1 MTYNDIYKNFLIEY
15 DKADVS
21 SSYPSLTKD
30 EIAAILDKAMYALIA
45 QKVTGNNPRK
55 VALDMDS
62 KAMSDIAP
70 LIDTWTLTQPT
81 DNTDSSIANN
91 EFVYVYGDG
100 VTPPVYIL
108 GGKITYTDKQKETD
122 KTEGSEDTNKY
133 EETVQ
138 LLTSVIAD
146 KFKETVHNKPWIKEP
161 IMYVQ
166 RENTTS
172 KENSEND
179 ASKECTCIHILMDS
193 SKGKITNSSLYIRGI
208 MMPTSFAKQKTNT
221 KKFPLSDTVCEE
233 LINLAVIFACRNV
246 QDPRLAT
253 IVQTKSL
260 EA

>member
-1 MTYNDIYKNFLIEY
+1 MTYKDIYTKFLIEY

-21 SSYPSLTKD
+21 SSYPSLTNE
-30 EIAAILDKAMYALIA
+30 EITAILDKAMYALIA

-70 LIDTWTLTQPT
+70 LIRTYTLTQPLVGST
-81 DNTDSSIANN
+81 DNSVANN
-91 EFVYVYGDG
+91 EFVYVYDNDT
-100 VTPPVYIL
+100 TPPVYIL
-108 GGKITYTDKQKETD
+108 GGKMIYTDE
-122 KTEGSEDTNKY
+122 S

-146 KFKETVHNKPWIKEP
+146 KFKETAHNKPWLKEP

-166 RENTTS
+166 QTNATS
-172 KENSEND
+172 TKP
-179 ASKECTCIHILMDS
+179 TCIHILIDS
-193 SKGKITNSSLYIRGI
+193 GNTKKIGKYLYIRGV
-208 MMPTSFAKQKTNT
+208 MMPISFAKQTSQDT
-221 KKFPLSDTVCEE
+221 TQFPLSDTVCEE

-253 IVQTKSL
+253 VVQTKSL

>member
-21 SSYPSLTKD
+21 SSYPSLTKE
-30 EIAAILDKAMYALIA
+30 EIAVILDKAMYALIA

-70 LIDTWTLTQPT
+70 LIDIWTLTQST

-108 GGKITYTDKQKETD
+108 GGKITYTDKQKETG
-122 KTEGSEDTNKY
+122 KAEGSKDTNKY

-146 KFKETVHNKPWIKEP
+146 KFKETIHNKPWIKEP

-172 KENSEND
+172 KEG
-179 ASKECTCIHILMDS
+179 TCIHILIDS
-193 SKGKITNSSLYIRGI
+193 SKGKITNSSLHIRGI
-208 MMPTSFAKQKTNT
+208 MMPTSFAQQKNQNT
-221 KKFPLSDTVCEE
+221 TEFPLSNTVCEE

-253 IVQTKSL
+253 VVQTKSL

>member
-21 SSYPSLTKD
+21 SSYPSLTNE
-30 EIAAILDKAMYALIA
+30 EIAAILNKAMYALIA

-70 LIDTWTLTQPT
+70 LIKTWTLTQPT
-81 DNTDSSIANN
+81 STNNKSTAKN
-91 EFVYVYGDG
+91 EFVYNYANTTDETA
-100 VTPPVYIL
+100 VTSPAYIL
-108 GGKITYTDKQKETD
+108 GGKIIYNDK
-122 KTEGSEDTNKY
+122 S

-146 KFKETVHNKPWIKEP
+146 KFKETAHNKPWLKEP

-166 RENTTS
+166 QTS
-172 KENSEND
+172 ETSG
-179 ASKECTCIHILMDS
+179 SPICIHILIDS
-193 SKGKITNSSLYIRGI
+193 KNVPIPEKNDIMTGSELYIRGI
-208 MMPTSFAKQKTNT
+208 MLPNAFDSTFSDTNI
-221 KKFPLSDTVCEE
+221 FPLSDTVCEE
-233 LINLAVIFACRNV
+233 LINLAIIFACRNV

>member
-21 SSYPSLTKD
+21 SSYPSLTNE

-70 LIDTWTLTQPT
+70 LIDTWTLTQST
-81 DNTDSSIANN
+81 NNTDSSIANN
-91 EFVYVYGDG
+91 EFVYVYNDG

-108 GGKITYTDKQKETD
+108 GGKITYTDKQKETE
-122 KTEGSEDTNKY
+122 KAEGSEDTNKH

-172 KENSEND
+172 KEG
-179 ASKECTCIHILMDS
+179 TCIHILVDS

-208 MMPTSFAKQKTNT
+208 MMPTSFAQQKTNT
-221 KKFPLSDTVCEE
+221 DEFPLSDTVCEE

>member
-1 MTYNDIYKNFLIEY
+1 MTYKDIYTKFLIEY

-21 SSYPSLTKD
+21 SSYPSLTNE

-45 QKVTGNNPRK
+45 QKITGNNSRK

-70 LIDTWTLTQPT
+70 LIRTYTLTQPLVGST
-81 DNTDSSIANN
+81 DKSVANN
-91 EFVYVYGDG
+91 EFVYVYDNNT
-100 VTPPVYIL
+100 TPPVYIL
-108 GGKITYTDKQKETD
+108 GGKMIYTDN
-122 KTEGSEDTNKY
+122 S

-146 KFKETVHNKPWIKEP
+146 KFKETAHNKPWLKEP

-166 RENTTS
+166 QTNSTS
-172 KENSEND
+172 TKP
-179 ASKECTCIHILMDS
+179 TCIHILIDS
-193 SKGKITNSSLYIRGI
+193 GNTKKIGKLLYIRGI
-208 MMPTSFAKQKTNT
+208 MMPISFAEQKNQDTT
-221 KKFPLSDTVCEE
+221 QFPLSDTVCEE

-253 IVQTKSL
+253 VVQTKSL